1 MCCFAGEVESVSDT
15 KIFAR
20 IAPNGDQW
28 LIYSMAYRSKTLNAM
43 ILPLPVA
50 KGAGDQAV
58 EFPIPTPW
66 KNFFFDLEN
75 AFPQLRTWA
84 DLLPKK
90 IETSVDART
99 DSRTLEVH
107 DLGTA
112 IASYVPSQK
121 DFDRIDP
128 QFRIAPAIWKQIP
141 QYEDYGFAVIQLK
154 SLEAELLPVVMRFP
168 SRDPKKIFFPTL
180 HIHDGQVHPTEQF
193 DHWLYT
199 QEPLFDR
206 YCGQY
211 LGPNALDSTTGW
223 IRSAQPLARTIQ
235 TKSYGESL
243 EPRLLVHRQR
253 LIGELPNEDHWLE
266 AKAATLE
273 PLWNQWR
280 TRRLPW
286 GILTGAGIAGL
297 LWFLYRR
304 EEIQRQKQLPT
315 DSPSELP

>member
-1 MCCFAGEVESVSDT
+1 MCCFSGDVESVKNT

-20 IAPNGDQW
+20 ISPNGDQW
-28 LIYSMAYRSKTLNAM
+28 LIYSMAYRSKSLNAM

-50 KGAGDQAV
+50 KGSGEKAV

-66 KNFFFDLEN
+66 KNFFLDLDL
-75 AFPQLRTWA
+75 AFPPLRTWA
-84 DLLPKK
+84 DWLPKRK
-90 IETSVDART
+90 SDSIETMLDGS
-99 DSRTLEVH
+99 LEVH
-107 DLGTA
+107 DLGNA

-128 QFRIAPAIWKQIP
+128 RFRIAPDIWKQIP

-154 SLEAELLPVVMRFP
+154 SLAAELLPVVMRFP
-168 SRDPKKIFFPTL
+168 SRDPNKIFFPTM

-206 YCGQY
+206 YCGLY
-211 LGPNALDSTTGW
+211 LGGETIDPNTRW
-223 IRSAQPLARTIQ
+223 IRSALPIAKTIP
-235 TKSYGESL
+235 TKAYGSSI

-253 LIGELPNEDHWLE
+253 LVGNLPNEDHWLE

-280 TRRLPW
+280 SRRLPW
-286 GILTGAGIAGL
+286 GILFGAGIAGF
-297 LWFLYRR
+297 LWLLYRR
-304 EEIQRQKQLPT
+304 EEIQRQKQPPADRLP
-315 DSPSELP
+315 E

>member
-1 MCCFAGEVESVSDT
+1 MCCFAGEVESVRNT

-20 IAPNGDQW
+20 ITPTGDQW
-28 LIYSMAYRSKTLNAM
+28 LVYSMAYRSKSLNAM

-58 EFPIPTPW
+58 EFPTPAPW
-66 KNFFFDLEN
+66 KNFFFDLEH
-75 AFPQLRTWA
+75 AFPPLRTWS
-84 DLLPKK
+84 DLLPKS
-90 IETSVDART
+90 SVTPTDARV
-99 DSRTLEVH
+99 DVKLEVH

-128 QFRIAPAIWKQIP
+128 MFRIAPEIWKQIP
-141 QYEDYGFAVIQLK
+141 QYEDFGFAVIQLK
-154 SLEAELLPVVMRFP
+154 SLEAELLPLVMRFP

-211 LGPNALDSTTGW
+211 LGENAVDPTTSW
-223 IRSAQPLARTIQ
+223 IRSAQPIAKTIRS
-235 TKSYGESL
+235 KSYGESI

-253 LIGELPNEDHWLE
+253 LAGELPNEDHWLE
-266 AKAATLE
+266 AKVETLE
-273 PLWNQWR
+273 PLWDQWR
-280 TRRLPW
+280 SRRLPW
-286 GILTGAGIAGL
+286 GLLTGGVIAGF

-304 EEIQRQKQLPT
+304 EEIQRQKQLPAENLT
-315 DSPSELP
+315 E